1 MDVGRNENG
10 CMALPYQ
17 LDHATFGED
26 SFCNILDT
34 VLDGGYRFLR
44 FDESMDAISLERRRA
59 FHLRHD
65 VDISPAMAL
74 RLGEIEREH
83 GAVGNFFFQ
92 INAETY
98 SFFAHETLETI
109 RDLRGMG
116 HCVGLHIDELLIGS
130 DERAIERTL
139 DWVVDHVVAIDRAVS
154 FHRPSAAVLGRRY
167 AGFMN
172 AYDERVFDADSY
184 LSDSRRSLAFL
195 ASLTDWI
202 AQGRPHIQLLLHPE
216 WWREVS
222 SIDQFWTLL
231 KDRRTDQLRRYML
244 GNFPKVFAGVLSQ
257 NGGKHQI

>member
-1 MDVGRNENG
+1 MNVGQNG
-10 CMALPYQ
+10 NSCMALPNQ
-17 LDHATFGED
+17 LNHATFGED
-26 SFCNILDT
+26 SFRKILDA
-34 VLDGGYRFLR
+34 VLDGGYLFSRL
-44 FDESMDAISLERRRA
+44 DEPVDAPSLESSRI

-65 VDISPAMAL
+65 VDISPSMAL
-74 RLGEIEREH
+74 RLGEIEEEY
-83 GAVGNFFFQ
+83 GVIGNFFFQ

-98 SFFAHETLETI
+98 SFFSPETLEMI

-130 DERAIERTL
+130 DERAIEHTL
-139 DWVVDHVVAIDRAVS
+139 DWVVEHVVTIDRAVS

-167 AGFMN
+167 ATFMN
-172 AYDERVFDADSY
+172 AYDDRVFDADSY

-195 ASLTDWI
+195 ATLTDWI
-202 AQGRPHIQLLLHPE
+202 TQGRPHVQLLLHPE

-231 KDRRTDQLRRYML
+231 SDRRSDQLRRYML

-257 NGGKHQI
+257 NEAKHPI

>member
-1 MDVGRNENG
+1 MNVGRNENG

-17 LDHATFGED
+17 SDHATFGED
-26 SFCNILDT
+26 SFRNILDAA
-34 VLDGGYRFLR
+34 LDGGYLFLR
-44 FDESMDAISLERRRA
+44 LDEPMDAFPLENRRT

-83 GAVGNFFFQ
+83 GVMGNFFFQ

-98 SFFAHETLETI
+98 SFFAPETLEI
-109 RDLRGMG
+109 IGDLRGMG

-130 DERAIERTL
+130 NERAIEHTL
-139 DWVVDHVVAIDRAVS
+139 DWVAGHVVAIDRAVS

-167 AGFMN
+167 ATFMN

-195 ASLTDWI
+195 ATLTDWI
-202 AQGRPHIQLLLHPE
+202 AKGRPHIQLLLHPE

-222 SIDQFWTLL
+222 SVDQFWTLL
-231 KDRRTDQLRRYML
+231 SDRRTDQLRRYML

-257 NGGKHQI
+257 EEEEHQI